1 MTTPVPWEPPRAP
14 DDGICSEN
22 WEGLDESTHLHEC
35 GRHLNHEGACCCGTC
50 GRVRLERRRDTPI
63 FSLSHDV
70 AETHKQ
76 GHMSI
81 ENLEMI
87 QGMNLLDCDVGFQ
100 MAYDGRLWVCINGVA
115 FLRFK
120 PGPTTPAQ

>member
-1 MTTPVPWEPPRAP
+1 
-14 DDGICSEN
+14 
-22 WEGLDESTHLHEC
+22 
-35 GRHLNHEGACCCGTC
+35 
-50 GRVRLERRRDTPI
+50 
-63 FSLSHDV
+63 
-70 AETHKQ
+70 
-76 GHMSI
+76 MSI